1 MYTIKSK
8 SSMNI
13 KDLKMIPC
21 IKCGEDMPELR
32 KTQYG
37 YKFCVKCST
46 VESVVGKTM
55 TYGSGDHTWNDII
68 IMDRST
74 ARKLAEVEAR
84 HEGRTFDPELLDDDS
99 FNSNEASQSLKDNI
113 KTLLDPDDYV
123 QDNSPAKEE
132 RSILDDLIKEKPN
145 G

>member
-1 MYTIKSK
+1 
-8 SSMNI
+8 MNI
-13 KDLKMIPC
+13 KNLKMIPC
-21 IKCGEDMPELR
+21 IKCGADMPELR

-37 YKFCVKCST
+37 YKFCVNCST
-46 VESVVGKTM
+46 VETVVGKTM

-74 ARKLAEVEAR
+74 ARKLAEAEAR
-84 HEGRTFDPELLDDDS
+84 QEGKSYDPDLLADDS
-99 FNSNEASQSLKDNI
+99 VSGSGAQSLKDNI
-113 KTLLDPDDYV
+113 KLVLNPDDYV

-132 RSILDDLIKEKPN
+132 KSILDDLIKEKPN

>member
-1 MYTIKSK
+1 
-8 SSMNI
+8 MNI

-55 TYGSGDHTWNDII
+55 TYGSGDHTWNDIQ
-68 IMDRST
+68 IMD
-74 ARKLAEVEAR
+74 ADEAEIYRKMVENGKKIMRDAK
-84 HEGRTFDPELLDDDS
+84 S
-99 FNSNEASQSLKDNI
+99 
-113 KTLLDPDDYV
+113 KT
-123 QDNSPAKEE
+123 SE
-132 RSILDDLIKEKPN
+132 
-145 G
+145 